1 MDENTIDN
9 VVTEGSG
16 EVASP
21 VAGQPAEGVGINL
34 DETPSVAEPVAAQNM
49 DIIHNKDVVA
59 EPSPAEKKPES
70 TLNNKPIEES
80 GPITDTIIQANKD
93 ALNTVLGKDSPL
105 ETVMTRNSFYIDGY
119 RVLQKIV
126 LLESFV
132 IGCMMLVFVVLFMF
146 AQPKDRFF
154 ATTPDGRLIKLVALS
169 EPLLQKKSIISFASE
184 AATEVMTF
192 GFHDYRTRLQDSSEN
207 FTQEGWDNFLE
218 ALGSAKYIDTL
229 VGNRQVISAIPLA
242 PPVIVAEGLS
252 GDTYKW
258 SVEMPLNLSIESGSE
273 VSSKKI
279 IVQMVIA
286 RRSRIENDKGLGID
300 QWIASPYRK

>member
-1 MDENTIDN
+1 MDENTVDN
-9 VVTEGSG
+9 VVSEGSG
-16 EVASP
+16 EVVSP
-21 VAGQPAEGVGINL
+21 VAGQPAEGVGVNL
-34 DETPSVAEPVAAQNM
+34 DKPTSVEQSSATQDM
-49 DIIHNKDVVA
+49 DVIHNKDVVVETA
-59 EPSPAEKKPES
+59 PVEQKPES
-70 TLNNKPIEES
+70 TLNNNPIEDS
-80 GPITDTIIQANKD
+80 GPITDTIIKANKD
-93 ALNTVLGKDSPL
+93 ALNNILGKDSPL

-119 RVLQKIV
+119 RVMQKIV

-132 IGCMMLVFVVLFMF
+132 IGCMILVFVVLFVF

-192 GFHDYRTRLQDSSEN
+192 GFHDYRTRLQDSSDN
-207 FTQEGWDNFLE
+207 FTKEGWENFLE

-279 IVQMVIA
+279 VVQMVIA
-286 RRSRIENDKGLGID
+286 RRSRIEHDKGLGID